1 MIDICI
7 APECEKTAIPDSKWC
22 HGHSHTT
29 MLPDIPPSPYE
40 APKTNPYD
48 ISSAAA
54 ALSTAIPAGLIP
66 GKATSM
72 SGILSGRTIET
83 GLPSSGSKLMTPP
96 GELSGGDVNYYLL
109 EITEPKRMKPSIVE
123 CEDIIEALQMTFAE
137 GNVLK
142 ALWRSCAMRVR
153 GHGKRGADDH
163 GVYDGDKIAY
173 YGDRIRVQRVRQA
186 KLIGAERDRA
196 AKNKAANALP
206 NTGFMKT
213 KDDPL
218 GLGPTAAN

>member
-1 MIDICI
+1 MDTMIDTCTAPGCTNATLPPSKRCI
-7 APECEKTAIPDSKWC
+7 
-22 HGHSHTT
+22 GHTHTT
-29 MLPDIPPSPYE
+29 ILPDIPPSPHNDRDHY
-40 APKTNPYD
+40 ATKPVDYD
-48 ISSAAA
+48 
-54 ALSTAIPAGLIP
+54 LS
-66 GKATSM
+66 KATGMLSM
-72 SGILSGRTIET
+72 PIAKSSGIFSGRTIEA
-83 GLPSSGSKLMTPP
+83 GVPSSGVKLNTPP

-173 YGDRIRVQRVRQA
+173 YGDRIRVTRARQA
-186 KLIGAERDRA
+186 KVIAADRA
-196 AKNKAANALP
+196 AKSKAASILP
-206 NTGFMKT
+206 ETGFMKT
-213 KDDPL
+213 KDDPH
-218 GLGPTAAN
+218 GLGPQVAK